1 LNPTY
6 KFSHIGFRTQT
17 ALLIYICLI
26 TSGPWQ
32 GVFAQIGSGVERTDS
47 TAVKPA
53 ASHSVPASGDDVQ
66 PDNGSREMS
75 VFFMIGIAINAIV
88 MLSFAVWFV
97 REWKKQNKKKAGVK
111 RE

>member
-6 KFSHIGFRTQT
+6 KFSHISFRTQI

-32 GVFAQIGSGVERTDS
+32 GVFAQIGSGIERTDS
-47 TAVKPA
+47 TAVKPT
-53 ASHSVPASGDDVQ
+53 ASHRVPGPGDDVQ
-66 PDNGSREMS
+66 RDNESREMS
-75 VFFMIGIAINAIV
+75 VFFTIGIAINAIM
-88 MLSFAVWFV
+88 MLSFAVWLV
-97 REWKKQNKKKAGVK
+97 SEWKKPNKKKAGVK